1 MEVAAGVL
9 QCFCPDD
16 GVGLHDRKLFWS
28 VLAVLEEDAIRDP
41 DFANVV
47 QGSGVV
53 DVGHE
58 GLVDAVRIAGMGS
71 QGFGQNSAKGLSALD
86 MRPSIIRQAV
96 LEEESLALFMRNGGD
111 GLLEFGTGQ
120 GADVGDAQGR
130 HLLPRIAVKTLRSRV
145 GFNDPSVVR
154 SNQQHPAELLAN

>member
-120 GADVGDAQGR
+120 GADVGDCTCAWFPFIS
-130 HLLPRIAVKTLRSRV
+130 LWC
-145 GFNDPSVVR
+145 
-154 SNQQHPAELLAN
+154 